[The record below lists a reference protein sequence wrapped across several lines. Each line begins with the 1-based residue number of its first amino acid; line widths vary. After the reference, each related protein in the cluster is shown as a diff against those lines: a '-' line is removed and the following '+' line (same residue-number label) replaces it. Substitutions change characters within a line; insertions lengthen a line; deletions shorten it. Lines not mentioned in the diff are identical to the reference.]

1 MLIRRAEMPKE
12 RAESPVPLEAERVA
26 ALRAALVAWF
36 VKEGRDY
43 PWRRTR
49 DPYAVLV
56 SEVMLQQTQIATVLG
71 RGYYERWMEQFP
83 DVAALAAAPEG
94 VLLKAWEG
102 LGYYAR
108 ARNLQKAAAAV
119 VSEHGGRF
127 PETAEGIAALPGVGR
142 YTAGAVLSFAYGRPA
157 AIVDGNIVR
166 VFSRLFGW
174 DGESD
179 GPEGMRTMWA
189 WAEEL
194 KDREHPREGNS
205 ALMEL
210 GQRVCTPRRPDCEAC
225 PVREFCV
232 SAGPEAELRP
242 RRRAR
247 REVVAVTEHA
257 LFAVRDGRILLARE
271 SGTRRRGLWRLPLRS
286 EDAVT
291 DPPLALL
298 SRTNCAVTHYR
309 IRYCVYDAPGAEAEA
324 GEEWVAVSE
333 AAELAM
339 PGPVRRVVDGLLA
352 AGGS

>member
-1 MLIRRAEMPKE
+1 
-12 RAESPVPLEAERVA
+12 
-26 ALRAALVAWF
+26 
-36 VKEGRDY
+36 
-43 PWRRTR
+43 
-49 DPYAVLV
+49 
-56 SEVMLQQTQIATVLG
+56 
-71 RGYYERWMEQFP
+71 
-83 DVAALAAAPEG
+83 
-94 VLLKAWEG
+94 
-102 LGYYAR
+102 
-108 ARNLQKAAAAV
+108 
-119 VSEHGGRF
+119 
-127 PETAEGIAALPGVGR
+127 
-142 YTAGAVLSFAYGRPA
+142 
-157 AIVDGNIVR
+157 
-166 VFSRLFGW
+166 
-174 DGESD
+174 
-179 GPEGMRTMWA
+179 MWA

-257 LFAVRDGRILLARE
+257 LFAVRGGRILLARE
-271 SGTRRRGLWRLPLRS
+271 TGSRRRGLWRLPLRS
-286 EDAVT
+286 EEAVT

-324 GEEWVAVSE
+324 GEEWVALGE

-352 AGGS
+352 AGELG

>member
-1 MLIRRAEMPKE
+1 MPKV
-12 RAESPVPLEAERVA
+12 RPESPVPLEAARVA

-205 ALMEL
+205 AL
-210 GQRVCTPRRPDCEAC
+210 T
-225 PVREFCV
+225 
-232 SAGPEAELRP
+232 ELRP

-286 EDAVT
+286 EEAVT

-324 GEEWVAVSE
+324 GEEWVAVGE

-339 PGPVRRVVDGLLA
+339 PGPVRRVVDGLL
-352 AGGS
+352 GGELG